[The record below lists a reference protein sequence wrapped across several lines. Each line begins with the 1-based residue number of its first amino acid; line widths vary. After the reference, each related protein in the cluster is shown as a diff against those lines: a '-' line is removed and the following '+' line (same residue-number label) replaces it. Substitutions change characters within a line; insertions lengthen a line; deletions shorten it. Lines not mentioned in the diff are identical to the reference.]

1 MRLDQ
6 AIAARNPEVSR
17 RKARELIA
25 ERRVL
30 VNERPVSIASREVR
44 DSDRIAIIDALP
56 PQFEVLKTTEEFLAV
71 NKPAGMPTQPTRD
84 RKQHSLE
91 ELLRVQF
98 RSIFLVHRLDTGTS
112 GVVLFARTRETAA
125 SLSEL
130 FAGRSMRKIYLA
142 RIDGS
147 IENEITIDSPISGK
161 DALTIVRPLSFAGA
175 PAFSRLVA
183 RVFNSR
189 RQDAGSTGR
198 QDGGAPTDDGLV
210 ETEIRTGRTHQI
222 RIHLASIGH
231 PVVGDRRYGGKNARR
246 LMLHAWKLEHE
257 AIGSIEAPPPD
268 DLIPSGAPWK
278 PK

>member
-44 DSDRIAIIDALP
+44 DADRIAIIDALP
-56 PQFEVLKTTEEFLAV
+56 PQFEILKITDEFVAV

-125 SLSEL
+125 RLSEL

-147 IENEITIDSPISGK
+147 IEKEITIDSPIGGK
-161 DALTIVRPLSFAGA
+161 DALTIVRPLA
-175 PAFSRLVA
+175 
-183 RVFNSR
+183 
-189 RQDAGSTGR
+189 
-198 QDGGAPTDDGLV
+198 DGLI
-210 ETEIRTGRTHQI
+210 EAEIRTGRTHQI
-222 RIHLASIGH
+222 RIHLASIGR
-231 PVVGDRRYGGKNARR
+231 PVLGDRRYGGRSASR

>member
-6 AIAARNPEVSR
+6 AIAARNPEISR

-30 VNERPVSIASREVR
+30 VNERPVSIASREVTER
-44 DSDRIAIIDALP
+44 DRIAIIDAP
-56 PQFEVLKTTEEFLAV
+56 PQFEILKTTDAFIAV
-71 NKPAGMPTQPTRD
+71 NKPAGMPTQPARD
-84 RKQHSLE
+84 RKQPSLE

-112 GVVLFARTRETAA
+112 GVVVFARTRESAA

-130 FAGRSMRKIYLA
+130 FAGRSMQKIYLA
-142 RIDGS
+142 RIEGS
-147 IENEITIDSPISGK
+147 IQAETTVDSPIGGK
-161 DALTIVRPLSFAGA
+161 DALTIVRPLS
-175 PAFSRLVA
+175 
-183 RVFNSR
+183 N
-189 RQDAGSTGR
+189 
-198 QDGGAPTDDGLV
+198 GLV
-210 ETEIRTGRTHQI
+210 EAEIRTGRTHQI

-231 PVVGDRRYGGKNARR
+231 PVVGDRRYGGKSARR

-257 AIGSIEAPPPD
+257 TIGAIEAPPPD